1 MFPSLP
7 LFTLH
12 NSTPNSHLQFI
23 LLYNISALYIHVH
36 LVKTRKIP
44 LFDVFFFL
52 MSMESMW
59 NKKSMKTMGTSLYTV
74 NNNIARI
81 EQFLFI
87 NVSFVCGVCHCP
99 YLMVFNVLLCL
110 FYCVFFSFP

>member
-1 MFPSLP
+1 
-7 LFTLH
+7 
-12 NSTPNSHLQFI
+12 
-23 LLYNISALYIHVH
+23 
-36 LVKTRKIP
+36 
-44 LFDVFFFL
+44 

-81 EQFLFI
+81 EQFLLI

-99 YLMVFNVLLCL
+99 YLMVFNVLCAVLFIVYFFHFLNKKTKTYCL
-110 FYCVFFSFP
+110 NCYFHTKKNCMRVCVCVYVALHCC